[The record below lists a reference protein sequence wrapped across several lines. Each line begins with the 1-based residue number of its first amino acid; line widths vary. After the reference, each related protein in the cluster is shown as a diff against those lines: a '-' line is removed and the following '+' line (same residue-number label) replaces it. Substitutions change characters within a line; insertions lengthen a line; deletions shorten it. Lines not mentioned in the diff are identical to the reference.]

1 MDRMTAKQWKDA
13 RVRELTLHISL
24 EQLKLQLWQE
34 ELQQLEKLE
43 GDALIFRHSYEVD
56 SIEHSQE
63 KFIEVMKAALIL
75 SKPNWSNEAN

>member
-1 MDRMTAKQWKDA
+1 MTAQQWKKE
-13 RVRELTLHISL
+13 RMRELSMHISL

-63 KFIEVMKAALIL
+63 KFVEVMKAALIL